1 MRTESVEL
9 FRGPGSPGSRA
20 KPIPQPMRPGS
31 NAVRGG
37 ASGEARDAKER
48 FQLPDE
54 ATLDNRDPARRD
66 DVGRHSGQSGA
77 RPDAAGSRS
86 RAGGLGRDEAP
97 GQLLMRE
104 ILERLGVEGP
114 FKAKAAA
121 GDAGGEGA
129 ALGGANAEGLVAVS
143 DEQTSAEELAAG
155 QIPATGT
162 ENIAMLDEP
171 TPDAD
176 VGSSLQDTVEAL
188 PAVPEETGD
197 EAAGLADDATT
208 GETSDA
214 APAAASLPAQAAASD
229 SVDADAEIE
238 TAPGDTPEVSDDLV
252 PGAEEQVNETAIATP
267 DETAD
272 AAAAVGAPLLA
283 GASEVG
289 RARRTDGGAVRGGV
303 AHGADGVASKGPPGL
318 VKRDGLPVQASPVA
332 TANVPFA
339 ATALEAGE
347 IATGGLAQDASE
359 QVAAPDGAIETGN
372 QPKSALATDSPGLR
386 QALGQSALG
395 QSGAMPGQA
404 GAIPVPPIAAGEPGT
419 TGPGAQQGLAQALSG
434 AAEAAGKPAP
444 MVPPAPV
451 VPNVPLGAVPIEIG
465 LKALAGVN
473 HFQIRLDPAELG
485 RIDVNLEIDT
495 DGTIKARLT
504 VDRVETLTLLQRDAR
519 TLERAFEQAGLKP
532 SDSGVDLSLRDQ
544 GRDDRRGPPE
554 NGGRD
559 NAPAHA
565 SAGGESETNRPQAAV
580 VHQTIWRGTAG
591 VDVRI

>member
-9 FRGPGSPGSRA
+9 FRGPGSPGSKA

-31 NAVRGG
+31 DAVRGG

-54 ATLDNRDPARRD
+54 ANRDKRDPARRD
-66 DVGRHSGQSGA
+66 DVG
-77 RPDAAGSRS
+77 DAAGSRS

-121 GDAGGEGA
+121 GDAGGEGTA
-129 ALGGANAEGLVAVS
+129 PGEANAEAAEGQVS
-143 DEQTSAEELAAG
+143 NEQASAEEVAAG
-155 QIPATGT
+155 QIPATGI
-162 ENIAMLDEP
+162 ESIAMLDEP
-171 TPDAD
+171 TTDAD
-176 VGSSLQDTVEAL
+176 VGSSLEDTVEAL

-197 EAAGLADDATT
+197 EAAGLADDAST
-208 GETSDA
+208 GETTEADA
-214 APAAASLPAQAAASD
+214 ALAAASLPAQAAASD
-229 SVDADAEIE
+229 SADADAEIE
-238 TAPGDTPEVSDDLV
+238 TAPDDTPEVSDDLV
-252 PGAEEQVNETAIATP
+252 PEAEEQANETAVATP

-289 RARRTDGGAVRGGV
+289 RARRTDGGPVRGGV
-303 AHGADGVASKGPPGL
+303 AHGSEGVASKGPPGL
-318 VKRDGLPVQASPVA
+318 VKRDGLPAQASPVA

-339 ATALEAGE
+339 ATALAAGE
-347 IATGGLAQDASE
+347 IAAGGLAQGASE
-359 QVAAPDGAIETGN
+359 QPAAPDGAVEAGN
-372 QPKSALATDSPGLR
+372 QPKSAQGTDNPGLR

-419 TGPGAQQGLAQALSG
+419 TGPGAQQGLAQALSSV
-434 AAEAAGKPAP
+434 AEAAGKPAP

-565 SAGGESETNRPQAAV
+565 RAGGESETNRPQAAV
-580 VHQTIWRGTAG
+580 VHQTIWRGAAG